1 MSTNDRYQR
10 LQRLFDPRSIA
21 FVGGSA
27 LEPAIAYS
35 RALGFDGDYHVINPR
50 RDELA
55 GIACVAS
62 AARIARV
69 PDVAFVAVPASAV
82 VDAVRDLADAGVGA
96 AVINSSGF
104 GEAGDDGLELEAAL
118 SAAAGDM
125 PFLGPNCPGV
135 ANFLDGVGLML
146 DHFGDSD
153 HARGVAVLSNG
164 GAWLADISNADRSL
178 PVAYL
183 AGLGNQTNVSIA
195 ELLEVVLDDD
205 RVSAVNLH
213 IEGLRDVQRLSQCA
227 LKAHRQG
234 VPVVVLKAGHSQAG
248 ERAARSHTAS
258 LAGDAEIASALFRR
272 LGFVEVESAS
282 DALETLKMLTMAAAP
297 RGPRTALA
305 TSSGTYAVIG
315 ADFAERNGLVL
326 PEISERTRADLQ
338 PLLHDFNAAANPLD
352 IATAQFWP
360 DARQREVFECFL
372 QDDYDLAL
380 QIMSFPAP
388 GTWQDES
395 WYRSARIFAES
406 AASAGL
412 PAVFIAPITEGLPQ
426 PARELLIDLGVAPLQ
441 GYQEGFAAIANALQW
456 HRRRKRLDADN
467 LLLPAPPPPGK
478 TASLGLDEADA
489 KALLATAGI
498 AVPFGVRWGIDAD
511 VPEGLRYPVVL
522 KACDPALAHKSDI
535 GAVSLNLADAQL
547 LRFAR
552 EQMLASLQRQSIE
565 IAGFLVEETIH
576 GGAAE
581 LLIGLRRI
589 DSVGLVLTLAIGGV
603 AVEVLRDSVTLLLP
617 SDGNTIREALASLRL
632 YPLLAG
638 MRGGAAVDIDAAVAT
653 IEALAELII
662 ARSDIVEI
670 EVNPLLLRSDGH
682 GAAAAD
688 AVVRLRPQ

>member
-1 MSTNDRYQR
+1 MSSNDRYQR

-35 RALGFDGDYHVINPR
+35 RALGFDGDYHVIHPR

-62 AARIARV
+62 AAELARA
-69 PDVAFVAVPASAV
+69 PDVAFVAVPASVV
-82 VDAVRDLADAGVGA
+82 VDAVRDLAEAGVGA

-104 GEAGDDGLELEAAL
+104 SEAGDNGRELEAEL

-146 DHFGDSD
+146 DHFGDCD

-183 AGLGNQTNVSIA
+183 AGLGNQANVSIA
-195 ELLEVVLDDD
+195 ELLEVVLDDE

-227 LKAHRQG
+227 LKAHRRG
-234 VPVVVLKAGHSQAG
+234 IPVVVIKAGRSHAG

-272 LGFVEVESAS
+272 LGFVEVESTS
-282 DALETLKMLTMAAAP
+282 EALETLKMLTVAAAP

-315 ADFAERNGLVL
+315 ADFAERFGLVL
-326 PEISERTRADLQ
+326 PQSSERTRGELK

-360 DARQREVFECFL
+360 DARQRELFECFL

-388 GTWQDES
+388 ATWDDES
-395 WYRSARIFAES
+395 WYRSARVFAEA

-412 PAVFIAPITEGLPQ
+412 PAAFVAPVTEGLPR

-441 GYQEGFAAIANALQW
+441 GYREGFAAIAHALEW
-456 HRRRKRLDADN
+456 HRRRKRLDAHN
-467 LLLPAPPPPGK
+467 LLLPAPPPPAGS
-478 TASLGLDEADA
+478 ASVSLDEADA

-498 AVPFGVRWGIDAD
+498 EVPFGVRWDFAADA
-511 VPEGLRYPVVL
+511 PAGLRYPVVL

-535 GAVSLNLADAQL
+535 GAVSLNLADADL

-552 EQMLASLQRQSIE
+552 EQMLANLERQSIE
-565 IAGFLVEETIH
+565 VSGLLIEETIH
-576 GGAAE
+576 GGVAE

-589 DSVGLVLTLAIGGV
+589 DSVGLVLTLAIGGI

-617 SDGNTIREALASLRL
+617 CDTQAIHDALGSLRL

-638 MRGGAAVDIDAAVAT
+638 LRGGAAADIDAAVAA
-653 IEALAELII
+653 IEALAELVLT
-662 ARSDIVEI
+662 RNDIVEVEI
-670 EVNPLLLRSDGH
+670 NPLLLRGAGH

-688 AVVRLRPQ
+688 AVVRLQPQ